1 MVNVKRGRKCTKK
14 VPVAA
19 AAAAAALPLKLRL
32 CVVDNRSDGGAPVI
46 MAIITAVRAA
56 DSIPEGKQAPEK
68 NRKKN

>member
-14 VPVAA
+14 VPVAAA

-68 NRKKN
+68 K